1 MSSLVKSKELPF
13 FGQKLNKFL
22 LFGNWAI
29 RHQPR
34 LATQKKLRTPVSQ
47 YLPFFFQV
55 FVKSK
60 VTSLEDSSKLSDEE
74 RSFRQIMRRQN
85 VFVLFPTKTSQNAAN
100 IFNKNVQNVDVKKS
114 YVLVVIDGTW

>member
-1 MSSLVKSKELPF
+1 M
-13 FGQKLNKFL
+13 
-22 LFGNWAI
+22 
-29 RHQPR
+29 
-34 LATQKKLRTPVSQ
+34 SQ
-47 YLPFFFQV
+47 YSPFFFQV

>member
-1 MSSLVKSKELPF
+1 M
-13 FGQKLNKFL
+13 
-22 LFGNWAI
+22 
-29 RHQPR
+29 
-34 LATQKKLRTPVSQ
+34 SQ

-60 VTSLEDSSKLSDEE
+60 VTSLEDSSKLSEEE
-74 RSFRQIMRRQN
+74 RTFRQIMRRQN

>member
-1 MSSLVKSKELPF
+1 M
-13 FGQKLNKFL
+13 
-22 LFGNWAI
+22 
-29 RHQPR
+29 
-34 LATQKKLRTPVSQ
+34 SQ

-85 VFVLFPTKTSQNAAN
+85 VFVLFPTKASQNAAN